1 MIKKLLLLFIP
12 ICIFT
17 SCYTT
22 RMKNELKADDNMQK
36 VRIGMTKEEVVS
48 IMGDTYKV
56 MEAKQTADGYQEVI
70 GYVDLQNGIYRLRLS
85 NGKVAEWDYILP
97 PAHRHSE
104 NTSTSN

>member
-17 SCYTT
+17 SCYTA
-22 RMKNELKADDNMQK
+22 RMKNELKADNNMQK

-48 IMGDTYKV
+48 IMGNTYKM
-56 MEAKQTADGYQEVI
+56 MEAKQTTDGYKEVI
-70 GYVDLQNGIYRLRLS
+70 GYVDLQEGIYRIRLS

-97 PAHRHSE
+97 PTHRHSD
-104 NTSTSN
+104 NIPTTN